1 MSARPTLQTAERGSR
16 FKDQLWSISHYT
28 AAIRGRPPLRK
39 QDYDSLIALITFIST
54 YMCNSLDFL
63 FGLLAYT
70 RKLVVSVGPCLNWKM
85 QYSFLQN
92 QMNGKVPENAFMRSV
107 FLQNYQNTFFLH
119 TWFSGIE
126 TTKMLLSKLVFNR
139 IEFYPFKK

>member
-16 FKDQLWSISHYT
+16 CKDQLWSISHYT
-28 AAIRGRPPLRK
+28 VAIRGRPPLRK
-39 QDYDSLIALITFIST
+39 QDYDSLIALITFISA

-70 RKLVVSVGPCLNWKM
+70 RKLVVSVGPCLNLKM

-92 QMNGKVPENAFMRSV
+92 QMNGKVPEMHSCD
-107 FLQNYQNTFFLH
+107 Q
-119 TWFSGIE
+119 FSCKIIKHIFPAHMIFRE
-126 TTKMLLSKLVFNR
+126 RNN
-139 IEFYPFKK
+139 